1 MFAMFSDI
9 YNTSNQETRKLVDA
23 FCAAT
28 GNDWADTF
36 YNYKTWCKFER
47 WQEKIVAAKRKQ

>member
-9 YNTSNQETRKLVDA
+9 YRTTDLKTRKLVDA

-36 YNYKTWCKFER
+36 YNCQTWCKFER
-47 WQEKIVAAKRKQ
+47 WQQKIVAAKKKQ